1 VPPAARAVVVAPHPD
16 DETLAAGGL
25 IQRVLRTGGTV
36 RVIVVTAGDGYLEAA
51 TALTG
56 HPQPSADD
64 YRTLGTVRA
73 REVREATRLLGVR
86 DLVLL
91 DGPDDGLA
99 ALWSSS
105 WSSATP
111 YVSPESGRGPFS
123 GEALLRALRESIDT
137 VAPTIVVAP
146 DPRDHHPDH
155 AAAGRFT
162 AAAVDGL
169 ATRPALLTYLV
180 HDTIWPPPR
189 PPCEELPPPAGA
201 EYAGTPWVSF
211 VLDADELAT
220 KRAAL
225 AAHHTQWPIVGGL
238 LERFLRRN
246 EVFAVGS
253 SRGRAGTTPCEGGW
267 GLRWPSGARALPHDL

>member
-1 VPPAARAVVVAPHPD
+1 VVAGCARSAARFDVAPATRLVVVAPHPD
-16 DETLAAGGL
+16 DESLAAGGL

-51 TALTG
+51 AALTG

-64 YRTLGTVRA
+64 YRRLGAARA
-73 REVREATRLLGVR
+73 HEVREATRLLGVR

-99 ALWSSS
+99 ALWST
-105 WSSATP
+105 ATP
-111 YVSPESGRGPFS
+111 YVSPETGRGPFFR
-123 GEALLRALRESIDT
+123 EALLRTLRESIDA
-137 VAPTIVVAP
+137 VSPTLVVAP
-146 DPRDHHPDH
+146 DTRDHHPDH

-169 ATRPALLTYLV
+169 ASRPALLTYLV
-180 HDTIWPPPR
+180 HDTVWPPPR
-189 PPCEELPPPAGA
+189 PPCETLPPPAGV

-211 VLDADELAT
+211 MLAGDELAT

-225 AAHHTQWPIVGGL
+225 AAHRSQWPIVGGL

-246 EVFAVGS
+246 EVFAVQ
-253 SRGRAGTTPCEGGW
+253 
-267 GLRWPSGARALPHDL
+267 